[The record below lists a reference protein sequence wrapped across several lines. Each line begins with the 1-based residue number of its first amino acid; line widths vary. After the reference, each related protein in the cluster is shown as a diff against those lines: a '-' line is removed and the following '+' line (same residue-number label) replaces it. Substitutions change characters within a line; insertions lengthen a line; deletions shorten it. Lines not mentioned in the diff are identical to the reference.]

1 MTAIAQ
7 FSPSAFDSAYKTLR
21 NTFAD
26 GRTKNLAWRKWQLKQ
41 MYWLLDENE
50 AEFQEAMYK
59 DLHRHPFESLAYDL
73 AETKGSI
80 LEALDNL
87 EKWAKGEAPPHG
99 GILWNWIGRA
109 WIRKEPFGVALIIGA
124 WNYPVGTLLTV
135 AVSAIAAGNAVFLKP
150 SEVASNTEALL
161 IKLAAQYMDPAA
173 IAIISA
179 GPTEMGIILQNR
191 FDFIFYTGSS
201 RVGRII
207 AAAAAV
213 HVTPTALELGGQ
225 APAVVTRNA
234 DIDLAA
240 KRIANAKLIN
250 LGQLCVDVNH
260 VFAEPEI
267 YDELNDRLQFWM
279 AKLVDEGRET
289 LTHMVNHHHFDRL
302 RSLLAKSNGTV
313 VYTGKHDC
321 ESKFLHPTVVKDVT
335 MADSLLSEELF
346 GPILPVI
353 KSDLDTALQTINSMP
368 HPLAL
373 YVFSHQQS
381 EIDRI
386 LNSTNSGGVTV
397 NDIAVH
403 NDVVSAPFGGVGE
416 SGYGAYHGKWGF
428 DTFSHNRTV
437 VYIPG
442 FLERFIGWR
451 YPPFDLKN
459 RGEVDSHRPKF
470 KKGETLEDQRVANRG
485 RFGLFSWW

>member
-1 MTAIAQ
+1 MTAISP
-7 FSPSAFDSAYKTLR
+7 FSPERLDSAYETLR
-21 NTFAD
+21 RSFAD

-41 MYWLLDENE
+41 MFWMLDENE
-50 AEFQEAMYK
+50 SDFQAAMYK

-73 AETKGSI
+73 AETKNAI
-80 LEALDNL
+80 LEALDNV
-87 EKWAKGEAPPHG
+87 EKWAKGQAPPHG

-109 WIRKEPFGVALIIGA
+109 WIRKEPFGLVLVVGA

-161 IKLAAQYMDPAA
+161 VKLVARYMDPAT

-179 GPTEMGIILQNR
+179 VPAQMGVVLERR

-207 AAAAAV
+207 AAAAAK
-213 HVTPTALELGGQ
+213 HVTPTALELGGR
-225 APAVVTRNA
+225 APAIVTKHA

-267 YDELNDRLQFWM
+267 HDEFTSRLQHWM
-279 AKLVDEGRET
+279 GKLVEQGRET
-289 LTHMVNHHHFDRL
+289 LSHMINHQHFDRL
-302 RSLLAKSNGTV
+302 QNLIEQSHGTV
-313 VYTGKHDC
+313 VYTGSHDRGT
-321 ESKFLHPTVVKDVT
+321 KFLHPTIIKDVSID
-335 MADSLLSEELF
+335 DSVLSEVLF

-353 KSDLDTALQTINSMP
+353 KSDLDTAIETINSMP
-368 HPLAL
+368 HPLGL
-373 YVFSHQQS
+373 YVFSSQQS
-381 EIDRI
+381 EINRI
-386 LNSTNSGGVTV
+386 LDSTNSGGVTV
-397 NDIAVH
+397 NDVAVH
-403 NDVVSAPFGGVGE
+403 NDVHSAPFGAVGE
-416 SGYGAYHGKWGF
+416 SGYGAYHGRWGF

-437 VYIPG
+437 VYMPG
-442 FLERFIGWR
+442 WLDRFVAWR
-451 YPPFDLKN
+451 YPPFDMRN
-459 RGEVDSHRPKF
+459 RGEVDSPRPRF
-470 KKGETLEDQRVANRG
+470 RKGETLEDQKVGRG
-485 RFGLFSWW
+485 WLSWLSFW